1 MQPRFHFNA
10 LAHDNS
16 AVSETVLEV
25 SSSSAR
31 NGETPAPVLLYGTQ
45 NVHKFNA
52 TVPDEVQIFLA
63 LYRIPN
69 KNVDL
74 VMSMNV
80 PTKSTDGG
88 AVSADELAA
97 SRNVFQ
103 TAASSLTIVDFGLFA

>member
-16 AVSETVLEV
+16 AVGETVLEV
-25 SSSSAR
+25 SPSSTR

-45 NVHKFNA
+45 NVPKFNA

-80 PTKSTDGG
+80 PTKSADGG

-97 SRNVFQ
+97 SKTVFQ
-103 TAASSLTIVDFGLFA
+103 TAASSLTIVNFGLFA